1 MPSLGGLSHGLA
13 PNSAASSTARG
24 EKYAVTRFALRS
36 CRENT
41 AIAAGWPEAAKIG
54 ENIF

>member
-1 MPSLGGLSHGLA
+1 MPSLGGFSHGLA
-13 PNSAASSTARG
+13 PNKAASSAARG
-24 EKYAVTRFALRS
+24 EKYAVTRFAARS
-36 CRENT
+36 WRENT

>member
-13 PNSAASSTARG
+13 PNSAASSAARG

-41 AIAAGWPEAAKIG
+41 AIAAGWPDAAKIG
-54 ENIF
+54 ENSF

>member
-1 MPSLGGLSHGLA
+1 MPSLGGFSHGLA
-13 PNSAASSTARG
+13 QNRAASSAARG
-24 EKYAVTRFALRS
+24 EKYAVSRFALRS

-41 AIAAGWPEAAKIG
+41 AIAGGWPDAAKSG